1 MLGAWYSPQYRAQ
14 KTEKST
20 KTTPKVKASGN
31 NQTSKNS
38 CTHYDGDFPL
48 ITKNSPVTIG
58 AWNVAI
64 SLRQFFDGVKSIFDN
79 WISIREMAFIF
90 RNLSNK
96 MHTPHRIS
104 FFNDLFGII
113 LSKEKRYC
121 ASVSRWCISSSRRH
135 VIDFVP
141 IFIDFMMMMLPWS
154 KEIMK
159 NNTIVA
165 SSY

>member
-1 MLGAWYSPQYRAQ
+1 
-14 KTEKST
+14 
-20 KTTPKVKASGN
+20 
-31 NQTSKNS
+31 
-38 CTHYDGDFPL
+38 
-48 ITKNSPVTIG
+48 
-58 AWNVAI
+58 
-64 SLRQFFDGVKSIFDN
+64 
-79 WISIREMAFIF
+79 MAFIF

>member
-1 MLGAWYSPQYRAQ
+1 MLVAWYSPQYRAQ

-38 CTHYDGDFPL
+38 CTHCDGDFPL
-48 ITKNSPVTIG
+48 IPKNSPVTMG
-58 AWNVAI
+58 AWNVAT
-64 SLRQFFDGVKSIFDN
+64 SLRLIFDN
-79 WISIREMAFIF
+79 WISVRELALFF

-96 MHTPHRIS
+96 MHTPHRIFVS
-104 FFNDLFGII
+104 NNLFDII

-121 ASVSRWCISSSRRH
+121 ASLSRWCISSSRRH

-141 IFIDFMMMMLPWS
+141 IFIVFVMMMLPWS
-154 KEIMK
+154 KGVM
-159 NNTIVA
+159 
-165 SSY
+165 Y